1 MGLILRKVD
10 MSDFFKNMVKELN
23 DENTHLLSDGSN
35 SAEFTGWIDTGS
47 YILNALV
54 SGSLY
59 GGIPNNKVVALAG
72 EQATGKTFFALGMMK
87 HFLEG
92 NSGAGTIYYDTEA
105 AVTQEMMKSRCIDVH
120 RVVVSEPETIQGFRH
135 NALQVLDRYTEH
147 KKDRPPMMMVLDS
160 LGQLS
165 TTKEMEDSKDGKETR
180 DMTKAQVIKATFRTL
195 GLKLA
200 KAQVPMIITNHTY
213 DVVGA
218 YVPTKEMSGGSGL
231 KYTAS
236 TILFLSKKR
245 DKDVDKGEGN
255 LIKVTAEKSRFT
267 KEKKQVEVRL
277 SYTHGLDRYYGLLD
291 LAEQYNIVKKV
302 STRYE
307 FPDGSKHFG
316 KAINSDPE
324 KFFTDD
330 IMQRLEKAA
339 SEEYK
344 YGPADDYVDDVDD
357 EELVP
362 ELLNE

>member
-1 MGLILRKVD
+1 MTNYF
-10 MSDFFKNMVKELN
+10 SDLAKAMN
-23 DENTHLLSDGSN
+23 DENTHLLSDGNN

-47 YILNALV
+47 FILNALV

-59 GGIPNNKVVALAG
+59 GGVPNNKVVALAG
-72 EQATGKTFFALGMMK
+72 EQATGKTFFALGMVK
-87 HFLEG
+87 NFLEQNKDG
-92 NSGAGTIYYDTEA
+92 GTIYYDTEA
-105 AVTQEMMKSRCIDVH
+105 AVTKDMMETRGIDTNRLIVA
-120 RVVVSEPETIQGFRH
+120 EPQTIQQFRH
-135 NALQVLDRYTEH
+135 HGLQVLDRYIDSKES
-147 KKDRPPMMMVLDS
+147 PPMMMVLDS

-165 TTKEMEDSKDGKETR
+165 TTKEMEDSLDGKETR

-330 IMQRLEKAA
+330 IMQRLERAA
-339 SEEYK
+339 AEEYK
-344 YGPADDYVDDVDD
+344 YGPADDYVDDIDD

>member
-1 MGLILRKVD
+1 
-10 MSDFFKNMVKELN
+10 MSDYFKSLAKAMN
-23 DENTHLLSDGSN
+23 DENTHLLADGGN
-35 SAEFTGWIDTGS
+35 SAEFSGWIDTGS
-47 YILNALV
+47 YILNALI

-59 GGIPNNKVVALAG
+59 GGVPNNKVVALAG
-72 EQATGKTFFALGMMK
+72 EQATGKTFFALSIVK
-87 HFLEG
+87 NFLDQNPE
-92 NSGAGTIYYDTEA
+92 AGTLYYDTEA
-105 AVTQEMMKSRCIDVH
+105 AVTRDMMESRGIDTN
-120 RVVVSEPETIQGFRH
+120 RLIVSEPQTIQQLRH
-135 NALQVLDRYTEH
+135 HGLQVLDRYIES
-147 KKDRPPMMMVLDS
+147 KDKPPMMMVLDS

-165 TTKEMEDSKDGKETR
+165 TTKEMEDSTEGKETR

-195 GLKLA
+195 GMKLA

-218 YVPTKEMSGGSGL
+218 YMPTKEMSGGSGL

-267 KEKKQVEVRL
+267 KEKKIVEVRL

-291 LAEQYNIVKKV
+291 LAEQYDIVKKV

-316 KAINSDPE
+316 KAINADPQR
-324 KFFTDD
+324 FFTDD
-330 IMQRLEKAA
+330 IMERLEVAA
-339 SEEYK
+339 GEEYK
-344 YGPADDYVDDVDD
+344 YGVNDAD
-357 EELVP
+357 EELEP

>member
-1 MGLILRKVD
+1 MGLILKRD
-10 MSDFFKNMVKELN
+10 SMSNYFSDLAKAMN
-23 DENTHLLSDGSN
+23 DENTHLLSDGNN

-59 GGIPNNKVVALAG
+59 GGVPNNKVVALAG
-72 EQATGKTFFALGMMK
+72 EQATGKTFFALGMVK
-87 HFLEG
+87 NFLQNNED
-92 NSGAGTIYYDTEA
+92 AGTIYYDTEA
-105 AVTQEMMKSRCIDVH
+105 AVTKDMMETRGIDTNRLIVA
-120 RVVVSEPETIQGFRH
+120 EPQTIQQFRH
-135 NALQVLDRYTEH
+135 HGQQVLDRYLDG
-147 KKDRPPMMMVLDS
+147 KDKPPMMMVLDS

-165 TTKEMEDSKDGKETR
+165 TTKEMEDSLDGKETR

-291 LAEQYNIVKKV
+291 LAEQYNIIKKV

-330 IMQRLEKAA
+330 IMQRLERAA
-339 SEEYK
+339 AEEYK
-344 YGPADDYVDDVDD
+344 YGPGDDYVVDFDD

-362 ELLNE
+362 ELFNE

>member
-1 MGLILRKVD
+1 
-10 MSDFFKNMVKELN
+10 MSDYFKSMVKELN
-23 DENTHLLSDGSN
+23 DENTHLLSDGGN
-35 SAEFTGWIDTGS
+35 SAEFSGWIDTGS

-59 GGIPNNKVVALAG
+59 GGVPNNKVVALAG
-72 EQATGKTFFALGMMK
+72 EQATGKTFFALGMVK
-87 HFLEG
+87 NFLEQNKDG
-92 NSGAGTIYYDTEA
+92 GTIYYDTEA
-105 AVTQEMMKSRCIDVH
+105 AVTKDMMETRGIDTNRLIVA
-120 RVVVSEPETIQGFRH
+120 EPQTIQQFRH
-135 NALQVLDRYTEH
+135 HGLQVLDRYIDSKES
-147 KKDRPPMMMVLDS
+147 PPMMMVLDS

-165 TTKEMEDSKDGKETR
+165 TTKEMEDSLDGKETR

-291 LAEQYNIVKKV
+291 LAEQYNIIKKV

-316 KAINSDPE
+316 KAINSDPQ

-330 IMQRLEKAA
+330 IMDRLERAA
-339 SEEYK
+339 AEEYK
-344 YGPADDYVDDVDD
+344 YGPADDYVNDIDD

>member
-1 MGLILRKVD
+1 
-10 MSDFFKNMVKELN
+10 MSDYFKNMVKELN
-23 DENTHLLSDGSN
+23 DENTHLLSDGNN

-47 YILNALV
+47 FILNALI

-59 GGIPNNKVVALAG
+59 GGVPNNKVVALAG
-72 EQATGKTFFALGMMK
+72 EQATGKTFFALGMVK
-87 HFLEG
+87 NFLEKNKDG
-92 NSGAGTIYYDTEA
+92 GTIYYDTEA
-105 AVTQEMMKSRCIDVH
+105 AVTKDMMETRGIDTNRLIVA
-120 RVVVSEPETIQGFRH
+120 EPQTIQQFRH
-135 NALQVLDRYTEH
+135 HGLQVLDRYIDSKES
-147 KKDRPPMMMVLDS
+147 PPMMMVLDS

-165 TTKEMEDSKDGKETR
+165 TTKEMEDSTEGKETR

-316 KAINSDPE
+316 KAINSDPQR
-324 KFFTDD
+324 FFTED
-330 IMQRLEKAA
+330 IMNRLERAA
-339 SEEYK
+339 AEEYK
-344 YGPADDYVDDVDD
+344 YGPADDYVDDFDD

>member
-1 MGLILRKVD
+1 
-10 MSDFFKNMVKELN
+10 MSDYFKNLVKEMN

-35 SAEFTGWIDTGS
+35 SAEFSGWIDTGS

-59 GGIPNNKVVALAG
+59 GGVPNNKVVALAG
-72 EQATGKTFFALGMMK
+72 EQATGKTFFALGMVK
-87 HFLEG
+87 NFLEK
-92 NSGAGTIYYDTEA
+92 NKDSGAIYYDTEA
-105 AVTQEMMKSRCIDVH
+105 AVTKDMMESRGIDTN
-120 RVVVSEPETIQGFRH
+120 RLIVSEPQTIQQFRH
-135 NALQVLDRYTEH
+135 HGLQVLDRYIETKET
-147 KKDRPPMMMVLDS
+147 PPMMMVLDS

-165 TTKEMEDSKDGKETR
+165 TTKEMEDSTDGKETR

-218 YVPTKEMSGGSGL
+218 YMPTKEMSGGSGL

-245 DKDVDKGEGN
+245 DKDIDRDEGN

-291 LAEQYNIVKKV
+291 LAEQYDIVKKV

-307 FPDGSKHFG
+307 LPDGSKHFG
-316 KAINSDPE
+316 KAINADPQR
-324 KFFTDD
+324 FFTDD
-330 IMQRLEKAA
+330 IMERLEIAA
-339 SEEYK
+339 GKEYK
-344 YGPADDYVDDVDD
+344 YGSADDYVDDVDD
-357 EELVP
+357 VDDGEP
-362 ELLNE
+362 EREFLSE

>member
-1 MGLILRKVD
+1 
-10 MSDFFKNMVKELN
+10 
-23 DENTHLLSDGSN
+23 
-35 SAEFTGWIDTGS
+35 
-47 YILNALV
+47 
-54 SGSLY
+54 LY
-59 GGIPNNKVVALAG
+59 GGVPNNKVVALAG
-72 EQATGKTFFALGMMK
+72 EQATGKTFFALGMVK
-87 HFLEG
+87 NFLEQNKDG
-92 NSGAGTIYYDTEA
+92 GTIYYDTEA
-105 AVTQEMMKSRCIDVH
+105 AVTKDMMETRGIDTNRLIVA
-120 RVVVSEPETIQGFRH
+120 EPQTIQQFRH
-135 NALQVLDRYTEH
+135 HGLQVLDRYIDSKES
-147 KKDRPPMMMVLDS
+147 PPMMMVLDS

-165 TTKEMEDSKDGKETR
+165 TTKEMEDSTEGKETR

-316 KAINSDPE
+316 KAINSDPQR
-324 KFFTDD
+324 FFTED
-330 IMQRLEKAA
+330 IMNRLERAA
-339 SEEYK
+339 AEEYK
-344 YGPADDYVDDVDD
+344 YGPADDYVDDFDD

>member
-1 MGLILRKVD
+1 
-10 MSDFFKNMVKELN
+10 MSDYFKSLAKAMN
-23 DENTHLLSDGSN
+23 DENTHLLADGGN
-35 SAEFTGWIDTGS
+35 SAEFSGWIDTGS

-59 GGIPNNKVVALAG
+59 GGVPNNKVVALAG
-72 EQATGKTFFALGMMK
+72 EQATGKTFFALGMVK
-87 HFLEG
+87 NFLEQ
-92 NSGAGTIYYDTEA
+92 NPDAGTIYYDTEA
-105 AVTQEMMKSRCIDVH
+105 AVTKDMMETRGIDTN
-120 RVVVSEPETIQGFRH
+120 RLIVSEPQTIQQLRH
-135 NALQVLDRYTEH
+135 HGLQVLDRYLEGTE
-147 KKDRPPMMMVLDS
+147 KPPMMMVLDS

-165 TTKEMEDSKDGKETR
+165 TTKEMEDSTEGKETR

-218 YVPTKEMSGGSGL
+218 YMPTKEMSGGSGL

-245 DKDVDKGEGN
+245 DKDVDKDEGN
-255 LIKVTAEKSRFT
+255 LIKVQAKKSRFT
-267 KEKKQVEVRL
+267 KENKIVEVRL

-291 LAEQYNIVKKV
+291 LAVDHNIIKKV
-302 STRYE
+302 STRFE
-307 FPDGSKHFG
+307 MPDGSKHFG
-316 KAINSDPE
+316 KAINNDPQ
-324 KFFTDD
+324 KYFTDD

-339 SEEYK
+339 GEEYK
-344 YGPADDYVDDVDD
+344 YGVGDDYVDDAI
-357 EELVP
+357 EELEP

>member
-1 MGLILRKVD
+1 
-10 MSDFFKNMVKELN
+10 MSDFFKSMVKELN
-23 DENTHLLSDGSN
+23 DENTHLLADGGN
-35 SAEFTGWIDTGS
+35 SAEFSGWIDTGS

-59 GGIPNNKVVALAG
+59 GGVPNNKVVALAG
-72 EQATGKTFFALGMMK
+72 EQATGKTFFALGMVK
-87 HFLEG
+87 NFLEQ
-92 NSGAGTIYYDTEA
+92 NPDAGTIYYDTEA
-105 AVTQEMMKSRCIDVH
+105 AVTREMMETRGIDTN
-120 RVVVSEPETIQGFRH
+120 RLIVSEPQTIQQFRH
-135 NALQVLDRYTEH
+135 HGLQVLDRYLDS
-147 KKDRPPMMMVLDS
+147 KNSPPMMMVLDS

-165 TTKEMEDSKDGKETR
+165 TTKEMEDSTEGKETR
-180 DMTKAQVIKATFRTL
+180 DMTKAQVMKAAFRTL

-200 KAQVPMIITNHTY
+200 KANIPLIVTNHTY
-213 DVVGA
+213 EVVGA
-218 YVPTKEMSGGSGL
+218 YMPTKEMSGGSGL

-267 KEKKQVEVRL
+267 KEKKIVEVRL

-291 LAEQYNIVKKV
+291 LAEQYNIIKKV

-316 KAINSDPE
+316 KAINANPQ
-324 KFFTDD
+324 KFFTED
-330 IMQRLEKAA
+330 IMERLEKAA
-339 SEEYK
+339 AEEYK
-344 YGPADDYVDDVDD
+344 YGPADDYVDDVD

>member
-1 MGLILRKVD
+1 
-10 MSDFFKNMVKELN
+10 
-23 DENTHLLSDGSN
+23 
-35 SAEFTGWIDTGS
+35 
-47 YILNALV
+47 
-54 SGSLY
+54 
-59 GGIPNNKVVALAG
+59 
-72 EQATGKTFFALGMMK
+72 
-87 HFLEG
+87 
-92 NSGAGTIYYDTEA
+92 
-105 AVTQEMMKSRCIDVH
+105 
-120 RVVVSEPETIQGFRH
+120 
-135 NALQVLDRYTEH
+135 
-147 KKDRPPMMMVLDS
+147 MMMVLDS

-165 TTKEMEDSKDGKETR
+165 TTKEMEDSTEGKETR

-316 KAINSDPE
+316 KAINSDPQR
-324 KFFTDD
+324 FFTED
-330 IMQRLEKAA
+330 IMNRLERAA
-339 SEEYK
+339 AEEYK
-344 YGPADDYVDDVDD
+344 YGPADDYVDDFDD

>member
-1 MGLILRKVD
+1 
-10 MSDFFKNMVKELN
+10 MVKELN
-23 DENTHLLSDGSN
+23 DENTHLLSDGNN

-47 YILNALV
+47 FILNALV

-59 GGIPNNKVVALAG
+59 GGVPNNKVVALAG
-72 EQATGKTFFALGMMK
+72 EQATGKTFFALGMVK
-87 HFLEG
+87 NFLEKNKDG
-92 NSGAGTIYYDTEA
+92 GTIYYDTEA
-105 AVTQEMMKSRCIDVH
+105 AVTKDMMETRGIDTNRLIVA
-120 RVVVSEPETIQGFRH
+120 EPQTIQQFRH
-135 NALQVLDRYTEH
+135 HGLQVLDRYIDSKES
-147 KKDRPPMMMVLDS
+147 PPMMMVLDS

-165 TTKEMEDSKDGKETR
+165 TTKEMEDSTEGKETR

-316 KAINSDPE
+316 KAINSDPQR
-324 KFFTDD
+324 FFTED
-330 IMQRLEKAA
+330 IMNRLERAA
-339 SEEYK
+339 AEEYK
-344 YGPADDYVDDVDD
+344 YGPADDYVDDFDD

>member
-1 MGLILRKVD
+1 
-10 MSDFFKNMVKELN
+10 MSDYFKSMVKELN
-23 DENTHLLSDGSN
+23 DENTHLLSDGGN
-35 SAEFTGWIDTGS
+35 SAEFSGWIDTGS

-59 GGIPNNKVVALAG
+59 GGVPNNKVVALAG
-72 EQATGKTFFALGMMK
+72 EQATGKTFFALGMVK
-87 HFLEG
+87 NFLEQNKDG
-92 NSGAGTIYYDTEA
+92 GTIYYDTEA
-105 AVTQEMMKSRCIDVH
+105 AVTKDMMETRGIDTNRLIVA
-120 RVVVSEPETIQGFRH
+120 EPQTIQQFRH
-135 NALQVLDRYTEH
+135 HGLQVLDRYIDSKES
-147 KKDRPPMMMVLDS
+147 PPMMMVLDS

-165 TTKEMEDSKDGKETR
+165 TTKEMEDSLDGKETR

-218 YVPTKEMSGGSGL
+218 YMPTKEMSGGSGL

-291 LAEQYNIVKKV
+291 LAEQYNIIKKV

-316 KAINSDPE
+316 KAINSDPQ

-330 IMQRLEKAA
+330 IMDRLERAA
-339 SEEYK
+339 AEEYK
-344 YGPADDYVDDVDD
+344 YGPADDYVDDFDD
-357 EELVP
+357 EELAP

>member
-1 MGLILRKVD
+1 
-10 MSDFFKNMVKELN
+10 MSDYFKNMVKELN
-23 DENTHLLSDGSN
+23 DENTHLLSDGNN

-47 YILNALV
+47 FILNALV

-59 GGIPNNKVVALAG
+59 GGVPNNKVVALAG
-72 EQATGKTFFALGMMK
+72 EQATGKTFFALGMVK
-87 HFLEG
+87 NFLEQNKDG
-92 NSGAGTIYYDTEA
+92 GTIYYDTEA
-105 AVTQEMMKSRCIDVH
+105 AVTKDMMETRGIDTNRLIVA
-120 RVVVSEPETIQGFRH
+120 EPQTIQQFRH
-135 NALQVLDRYTEH
+135 HGLQVLDRYIDSKES
-147 KKDRPPMMMVLDS
+147 PPMMMVLDS

-165 TTKEMEDSKDGKETR
+165 TTKEMEDSTEGKETR

-236 TILFLSKKR
+236 TILFLSKIR

-316 KAINSDPE
+316 KAINSDPQR
-324 KFFTDD
+324 FFTED
-330 IMQRLEKAA
+330 IMNRLERAA
-339 SEEYK
+339 AEEYK
-344 YGPADDYVDDVDD
+344 YGPADDYVDDFDD

>member
-1 MGLILRKVD
+1 MDPILRKVN
-10 MSDFFKNMVKELN
+10 MSNYFSDLAKAMN
-23 DENTHLLSDGSN
+23 DENTHLLSDGGN

-47 YILNALV
+47 FILNALV

-59 GGIPNNKVVALAG
+59 GGVPNNKVVALAG
-72 EQATGKTFFALGMMK
+72 EQATGKTFFALGMVK
-87 HFLEG
+87 NFLQQNED
-92 NSGAGTIYYDTEA
+92 AGTIYYDTEA
-105 AVTQEMMKSRCIDVH
+105 AVTKDMMETRGIDTNRLIVA
-120 RVVVSEPETIQGFRH
+120 EPQTIQQFRH
-135 NALQVLDRYTEH
+135 HGLQVLDRYIDSKES
-147 KKDRPPMMMVLDS
+147 PPMMMVLDS

-165 TTKEMEDSKDGKETR
+165 TTKEMEDSLDGKETR

-218 YVPTKEMSGGSGL
+218 YMPTKEMSGGSGL

-255 LIKVTAEKSRFT
+255 LIKVTAAKSRFT
-267 KEKKQVEVRL
+267 KEQKVVEVRL

-291 LAEQYNIVKKV
+291 LAEQYNIIKKV

-316 KAINSDPE
+316 KAINGDPE
-324 KFFTDD
+324 RFFTDD
-330 IMQRLEKAA
+330 IMDRLERAA
-339 SEEYK
+339 ALEYK
-344 YGPADDYVDDVDD
+344 YGPGDDYVDEYDD
-357 EELVP
+357 EDLEPV
-362 ELLNE
+362 LLNE

>member
-1 MGLILRKVD
+1 
-10 MSDFFKNMVKELN
+10 MSDYFKSMVKELN
-23 DENTHLLSDGSN
+23 DENTHLLSDGGN
-35 SAEFTGWIDTGS
+35 SAEFSGWIDTGS

-59 GGIPNNKVVALAG
+59 GGVPNNKVVALAG
-72 EQATGKTFFALGMMK
+72 EQATGKTFFALGMVK
-87 HFLEG
+87 NFLEQNKDG
-92 NSGAGTIYYDTEA
+92 GTIYYDTEA
-105 AVTQEMMKSRCIDVH
+105 AVTKDMMETRGIDTNRLIVA
-120 RVVVSEPETIQGFRH
+120 EPQTIQQFRH
-135 NALQVLDRYTEH
+135 HGLQVLDRYIDSKES
-147 KKDRPPMMMVLDS
+147 PPMMMVLDS

-165 TTKEMEDSKDGKETR
+165 TTKEMEDSLDGKETR

-291 LAEQYNIVKKV
+291 LAEQYNIIKKV

-316 KAINSDPE
+316 KAINSDPQ

-330 IMQRLEKAA
+330 IMDRLERAA
-339 SEEYK
+339 AEEYK
-344 YGPADDYVDDVDD
+344 YGPADDYVDDFDD
-357 EELVP
+357 EELAP

>member
-1 MGLILRKVD
+1 
-10 MSDFFKNMVKELN
+10 MSNYFSDLAKAMN
-23 DENTHLLSDGSN
+23 DENTHLLSDGNN

-47 YILNALV
+47 FILNALV

-59 GGIPNNKVVALAG
+59 GGVPNNKVVALAG
-72 EQATGKTFFALGMMK
+72 EQATGKTFFALGMVK
-87 HFLEG
+87 NFLEQNKDG
-92 NSGAGTIYYDTEA
+92 GTIYYDTEA
-105 AVTQEMMKSRCIDVH
+105 AVTKDMMETRGIDTNRLIVA
-120 RVVVSEPETIQGFRH
+120 EPQTIQQFRH
-135 NALQVLDRYTEH
+135 HGLQVLDRYLES
-147 KKDRPPMMMVLDS
+147 KESPPMMMVLDS

-165 TTKEMEDSKDGKETR
+165 TTKEMEDSLDGKETR
-180 DMTKAQVIKATFRTL
+180 DMTKAQVIKAAFRTL

-200 KAQVPMIITNHTY
+200 KAQVPLIITNHTY

-255 LIKVTAEKSRFT
+255 LIKVTAAKSRFT
-267 KEKKQVEVRL
+267 KEQKSVEVRL

-291 LAEQYNIVKKV
+291 LAEQYNIIKKV

-316 KAINSDPE
+316 KAINSDPH

-330 IMQRLEKAA
+330 IMDRLERAA
-339 SEEYK
+339 AEEYK
-344 YGPADDYVDDVDD
+344 YGPADDYVDDFDD
-357 EELVP
+357 EELEP

>member
-1 MGLILRKVD
+1 
-10 MSDFFKNMVKELN
+10 MSDYFKNMVKELN
-23 DENTHLLSDGSN
+23 DENTHLLSDGNN

-47 YILNALV
+47 FILNALV

-59 GGIPNNKVVALAG
+59 GGVPNNKVVALAG
-72 EQATGKTFFALGMMK
+72 EQATGKTFFALGMVK
-87 HFLEG
+87 NFLEKNKDG
-92 NSGAGTIYYDTEA
+92 GTIYYDTEA
-105 AVTQEMMKSRCIDVH
+105 AVTKDMMETRGIDTNRLIVA
-120 RVVVSEPETIQGFRH
+120 EPQTIQQFRH
-135 NALQVLDRYTEH
+135 HGLQVLDRYIDSKES
-147 KKDRPPMMMVLDS
+147 PPMMMVLDS

-165 TTKEMEDSKDGKETR
+165 TTKEMEDSTEGKETR

-316 KAINSDPE
+316 KAINSDPQR
-324 KFFTDD
+324 FFTED
-330 IMQRLEKAA
+330 IMNRLERAA
-339 SEEYK
+339 AEEYK
-344 YGPADDYVDDVDD
+344 YGPADDYVDDFDD

>member
-1 MGLILRKVD
+1 
-10 MSDFFKNMVKELN
+10 MSDYFKSLAKAMN
-23 DENTHLLSDGSN
+23 DENTHLLSDGGN
-35 SAEFTGWIDTGS
+35 SAEFSGWIDTGS

-59 GGIPNNKVVALAG
+59 GGVPNNKVVALAG
-72 EQATGKTFFALGMMK
+72 EQATGKTFFALGMVK
-87 HFLEG
+87 NFLEQ
-92 NSGAGTIYYDTEA
+92 NPDAGTIYYDTEA
-105 AVTQEMMKSRCIDVH
+105 AVTKDMMETRGIDTNRLIVA
-120 RVVVSEPETIQGFRH
+120 EPQTIQQLRH
-135 NALQVLDRYTEH
+135 HGLQVLDRYLEGTE
-147 KKDRPPMMMVLDS
+147 KPPMMMVLDS

-165 TTKEMEDSKDGKETR
+165 TTKEMEDSTEGKETR

-200 KAQVPMIITNHTY
+200 KANVPMIITNHTY

-218 YVPTKEMSGGSGL
+218 YMPTKEMSGGSGL

-245 DKDVDKGEGN
+245 DKDVEKGEGN
-255 LIKVTAEKSRFT
+255 LIKVTASKSRFT
-267 KEKKQVEVRL
+267 KEQKTVEVRL

-291 LAEQYNIVKKV
+291 LAEQYNIIKKV

-316 KAINSDPE
+316 KAINSDPQR
-324 KFFTDD
+324 FFTDD
-330 IMQRLEKAA
+330 IMERLEKAA
-339 SEEYK
+339 GEEYK
-344 YGPADDYVDDVDD
+344 YGPGDDYVDDAI
-357 EELVP
+357 EELEP

>member
-1 MGLILRKVD
+1 
-10 MSDFFKNMVKELN
+10 MSDYFKSMVKELN
-23 DENTHLLSDGSN
+23 DENTHLLSDGGN
-35 SAEFTGWIDTGS
+35 SAEFSGWIDTGS

-59 GGIPNNKVVALAG
+59 GGVPNNKVVALAG
-72 EQATGKTFFALGMMK
+72 EQATGKTFFALGMVK
-87 HFLEG
+87 NFLEQNKDG
-92 NSGAGTIYYDTEA
+92 GTIYYDTEA
-105 AVTQEMMKSRCIDVH
+105 AVTKDMMETRGIDTNRLIVA
-120 RVVVSEPETIQGFRH
+120 EPQTIQQFRH
-135 NALQVLDRYTEH
+135 HGLQVLDRYIDSKES
-147 KKDRPPMMMVLDS
+147 PPMMMVLDS

-165 TTKEMEDSKDGKETR
+165 TTKEMEDSAEGKETR

-267 KEKKQVEVRL
+267 KEKKQAEVRL

-291 LAEQYNIVKKV
+291 LAEQYNIIKKV

-316 KAINSDPE
+316 KAINSDPQ

-330 IMQRLEKAA
+330 IMGRLERAA
-339 SEEYK
+339 AEEYK
-344 YGPADDYVDDVDD
+344 YGPADDYVDDIDD

>member
-1 MGLILRKVD
+1 
-10 MSDFFKNMVKELN
+10 MVKELN
-23 DENTHLLSDGSN
+23 DENTHLLSDGNN

-47 YILNALV
+47 FILNALV

-59 GGIPNNKVVALAG
+59 GGVPNNKVVALAG
-72 EQATGKTFFALGMMK
+72 EQATGKTFFALGMVK
-87 HFLEG
+87 NFLEQNKDG
-92 NSGAGTIYYDTEA
+92 GTIYYDTEA
-105 AVTQEMMKSRCIDVH
+105 AVTKDMMETRGIDTNRLIVA
-120 RVVVSEPETIQGFRH
+120 EPQTIQQFRH
-135 NALQVLDRYTEH
+135 HGLQVLDRYIDSKES
-147 KKDRPPMMMVLDS
+147 PPMMMVLDS

-165 TTKEMEDSKDGKETR
+165 TTKEMEDSTEGKETR

-316 KAINSDPE
+316 KAINSDPQR
-324 KFFTDD
+324 FFTED
-330 IMQRLEKAA
+330 IMNRLERAA
-339 SEEYK
+339 AEEYK
-344 YGPADDYVDDVDD
+344 YGPADDYVDDIDD